1 MMNGPQIAPTQ
12 LQLPINVAIIEG
24 HAIFGK
30 ALAYMFS
37 SDEQFRVVAEIQRI
51 DATTFEEVTPDV
63 IVLDLDTH
71 PVDLSETMRL
81 CRLHAPNARICIF
94 TQHLKPEVMQR
105 CLAVGTDGFLLKDM
119 LPADFMR
126 AVKTVA
132 EGISYVDPRVAGR
145 ILRRRS
151 EANSVSDELSL
162 RELDIV
168 RLIADGLS
176 NKEISARLFLSE
188 KTIKNHTSRIF
199 TKFGVSARTQ
209 VAVYALKAGL
219 V

>member
-1 MMNGPQIAPTQ
+1 MNATAAMTATSNATIGVVI
-12 LQLPINVAIIEG
+12 VEG

-30 ALAYMFS
+30 ALSHMFS
-37 SDEQFRVVAEIQRI
+37 SDPSFHVVAEIQR
-51 DATTFEEVTPDV
+51 FTPSAVEGGLVDIV
-63 IVLDLDTH
+63 IIDLDTH
-71 PVDLSETMRL
+71 SVDLGETMRL
-81 CRLHAPNARICIF
+81 CRLNSPKSRVCIF
-94 TQHLKPEVMQR
+94 TQHLKAEVMQR
-105 CLAVGTDGFLLKDM
+105 CLSVGADGFLAKDM
-119 LPADFMR
+119 LPNDFLR
-126 AVKTVA
+126 AVKTIA
-132 EGISYVDPRVAGR
+132 EGVSYVDPRVAGG

-151 EANSVSDELSL
+151 EGNPATDELSL

-199 TKFGVSARTQ
+199 TKFGVTARTQ
-209 VAVYALKAGL
+209 VAVYALRAGL

>member
-1 MMNGPQIAPTQ
+1 MNGSVIAFAPPR
-12 LQLPINVAIIEG
+12 LPIEIAIIEG

-37 SDEQFRVVAEIQRI
+37 RDEQFRVVAEIQSLE
-51 DATTFEEVTPDV
+51 AGMFEGLSPK
-63 IVLDLDTH
+63 IILLDLDTH
-71 PVDLSETMRL
+71 PVELSETVAL
-81 CRLHAPNARICIF
+81 CRLSAPDARICVF
-94 TQHLKPEVMQR
+94 TQYLKPEVLQR
-105 CLAVGTDGFLLKDM
+105 CLAAGADGFLVKDM
-119 LPADFMR
+119 LPEEFMR
-126 AVKTVA
+126 AVKTIA
-132 EGISYVDPRVAGR
+132 EGVSYVDPRVAGR

-151 EANSVSDELSL
+151 ESHAASEELSL

-168 RLIADGLS
+168 RLITDGLS

-199 TKFGVSARTQ
+199 AKFGVSARTQ